1 MEELADVRTYV
12 KELQQLAQFQRTEIQ
27 NAIFSSTF
35 SKPVYDTGKLFNE
48 IGSYNT
54 VSRMLRIDADNRAT
68 ISINAAPD
76 EAFYGVFAITGTSTH
91 KKYGIRDYPSIGLD
105 NSDVQ
110 KDIKELQDQIGKSAS
125 DSVKEQVRSIFEG
138 LPKKV

>member
-1 MEELADVRTYV
+1 
-12 KELQQLAQFQRTEIQ
+12 
-27 NAIFSSTF
+27 
-35 SKPVYDTGKLFNE
+35 
-48 IGSYNT
+48 
-54 VSRMLRIDADNRAT
+54 MLRIDADNRAT